1 MGSISVPPSGGTKT
15 GMEGKVAVTDYTTGT
30 ARVSTITKG
39 TNYGPG
45 SWGVMAIIDRSCSI
59 VKVSGAAGYNIIH
72 NGTATYHRDTTSYSL
87 VKGDIIL
94 AGNDCTFKF
103 SW

>member
-1 MGSISVPPSGGTKT
+1 
-15 GMEGKVAVTDYTTGT
+15 MEGKVAVTDYSAGT
-30 ARVSTITKG
+30 ARVSTIQKG

-45 SWGVMAIIDRSCSI
+45 AWGAMAIIDRSCSI

-72 NGTATYHRDTTSYSL
+72 NGRATYQNNTQSHSL
-87 VKGDIIL
+87 IKGDIIL
-94 AGNDCTFKF
+94 AGGECTFRF

>member
-1 MGSISVPPSGGTKT
+1 
-15 GMEGKVAVTDYTTGT
+15 MEGKVAVTDYSTGT
-30 ARVSTITKG
+30 ARVSTIQKG

-45 SWGVMAIIDRSCSI
+45 VWGTMAIIDRSCSI
-59 VKVSGAAGYNIIH
+59 VKASGAAGYNIIH
-72 NGTATYHRDTTSYSL
+72 NGTATYQNNTQSHSL

-94 AGNDCTFKF
+94 AGSDCTFRF